1 MINNHALVFF
11 KIKIRGVIMSE
22 LPRAPVAR
30 IMKNAGAERVS
41 SDATVYF
48 ADVIEEYGAT
58 IASRA
63 KDLAHHAG
71 RKTIKASDIKLAME

>member
-1 MINNHALVFF
+1 
-11 KIKIRGVIMSE
+11 MSE
-22 LPRAPVAR
+22 LPKAPVAR

-41 SDATVYF
+41 GDATKLF
-48 ADVIEEYGAT
+48 ADVIEDYGAT
-58 IASRA
+58 IAARA